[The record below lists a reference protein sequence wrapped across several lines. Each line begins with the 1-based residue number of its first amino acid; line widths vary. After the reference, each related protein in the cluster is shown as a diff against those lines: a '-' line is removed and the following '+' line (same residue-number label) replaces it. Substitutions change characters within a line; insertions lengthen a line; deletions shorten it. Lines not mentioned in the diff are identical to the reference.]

1 MEVRMKKKGKEEEG
15 QDERT
20 LLFSGT
26 GARPEDLEAGIYGN
40 YTAPQDRLLS
50 GYQDRELEK
59 AGDSLNRT
67 QRMAL
72 EAEQIGANVLI
83 DLRRQREQIKL
94 ASRHLHDTDYDLDES
109 NRIMRDM
116 LRR

>member
-1 MEVRMKKKGKEEEG
+1 MKRESRGG

-20 LLFSGT
+20 LLFSGA
-26 GARPEDLEAGIYGN
+26 GAKPEDLEAGIYGK
-40 YTAPQDRLLS
+40 YVAPQDRLLS
-50 GYQDRELEK
+50 GYHERELEN

-94 ASRHLHDTDYDLDES
+94 ASRHLHETDYDLDES
-109 NRIMRDM
+109 NRLIRNM